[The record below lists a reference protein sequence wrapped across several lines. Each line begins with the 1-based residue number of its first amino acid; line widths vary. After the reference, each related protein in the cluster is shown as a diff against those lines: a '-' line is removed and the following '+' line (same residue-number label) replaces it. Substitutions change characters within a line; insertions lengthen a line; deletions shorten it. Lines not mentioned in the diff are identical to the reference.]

1 MPVSFRLRPR
11 AQVHHNS
18 YLGVDTGACPD
29 TMDANQWEEYIKYTK
44 SLHPQL
50 RHVGYGEDA
59 PDGGFDSTVQRSEA
73 ERVPTYS
80 YG

>member
-1 MPVSFRLRPR
+1 
-11 AQVHHNS
+11 
-18 YLGVDTGACPD
+18 
-29 TMDANQWEEYIKYTK
+29 MDANQWEEYIKYTK